1 MMNEIFIFNTP
12 IIHVRF
18 ASNFAVEKISHLL
31 QNKGMNP
38 EAAIIRAQAVFKEV
52 DKASLYFH
60 NFQHF
65 FDKEIMQKIYAYVSN
80 KALFQEKISF
90 GSYDQMLGMMQQ
102 VYKVKLNEKELH
114 QIKHLSQANRYGIA
128 LIR

>member
-1 MMNEIFIFNTP
+1 MFNTP

-18 ASNFAVEKISHLL
+18 ASNFALEKISHLL
-31 QNKGMNP
+31 QDKGMNP
-38 EAAIIRAQAVFKEV
+38 EIAIVRAQAVFKEV

-60 NFQHF
+60 NFQHV
-65 FDKEIMQKIYAYVSN
+65 FDKEIMQKVYAYVAK

-90 GSYDQMLGMMQQ
+90 GSYDQMLGMMQS
-102 VYKVKLNEKELH
+102 VYRTNLSEVELK
-114 QIKHLSQANRYGIA
+114 QIKHLSQANRYAIA